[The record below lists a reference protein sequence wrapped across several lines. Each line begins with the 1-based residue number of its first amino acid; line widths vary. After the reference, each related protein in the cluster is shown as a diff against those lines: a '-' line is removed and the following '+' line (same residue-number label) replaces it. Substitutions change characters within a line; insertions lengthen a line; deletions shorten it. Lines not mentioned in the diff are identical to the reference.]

1 MKLTLLDHVALL
13 LSQAATVTL
22 REGEQIVPTIFLRQA
37 NRLDPSFERHVE
49 RCDFRVDGQEN
60 S

>member
-13 LSQAATVTL
+13 LSQTATVAL
-22 REGEQIVPTIFLRQA
+22 REGEEIVPAIFLCQA
-37 NRLDPSFERHVE
+37 NRLDPSFECRVE
-49 RCDFRVDGQEN
+49 RCDFRVDGQKN